1 MRVEALLRQSALSAP
16 DKVAVTAGDARLS
29 YAELDTQSDR
39 LAASLSKEGVGPGDR
54 VAVLMEN
61 IPEAAV
67 AIFAVLKAGAIFCPI
82 NPQLRASGVA
92 QILHDA
98 RPRAILTQARFIALC
113 GEACAGLD
121 LPPLLISKRALTA
134 LPEGVLSFDEF
145 VENGGGALPETGDDS
160 ELAMLIYTSGST
172 GRPKGV
178 MMSHSAMDAAS
189 RSIAL
194 YLDHRASDVV
204 LCPLP
209 LAFTYGLYQLL
220 VCVRTGAHLVLE
232 RNFAFPHAVLEKA
245 RAQGVTGM
253 PLVPTIAA
261 MLLAMKELEPGAL
274 PALRYLTNAAAP
286 LPPAHVDG
294 LRKLFPAALIY
305 CMYGLT
311 ECARAAYLD
320 PAELDRRNGSVG
332 KAIPDTEVAVVDE
345 NDRPV
350 PAGTVGELVVRG
362 PHLMRGYW
370 ENAEA
375 TRQVLRP
382 DPSSGRPQL
391 HTGDLFRTDG
401 EGFLYFVGRKDDML
415 KVRGEKVAP
424 REVEAALCTCPG
436 VVEAAVFGRADPVQG
451 TTLHAAVVVSDPSL
465 TERDLLRHCARSLPD
480 FMVPKTIGFHAELP
494 KTASGKIARRLLAES
509 GD

>member
-1 MRVEALLRQSALSAP
+1 MRVEAFLRQGALSAP
-16 DKVAVTAGDARLS
+16 DKIAVTAGDTRLS
-29 YAELDTQSDR
+29 YAELDAQSDR
-39 LAASLSKEGVGPGDR
+39 LAAALAKEGVRQGDR
-54 VAVLMEN
+54 IAVLMEN
-61 IPEAAV
+61 VAEATI
-67 AIFAVLKAGAIFCPI
+67 AIFAALKAGAVFCPI
-82 NPQLRASGVA
+82 NPQLKTGGAA
-92 QILHDA
+92 HIFQDA
-98 RPRAILTQARFIALC
+98 RPAAILTQAKFIGLC
-113 GEACAGLD
+113 SEASAGLAAK
-121 LPPLLISKRALTA
+121 PFIVSTHAPAA
-134 LPEGVLSFDEF
+134 LPEGALSFGEL
-145 VENGGGALPETGDDS
+145 VENGDGAPPETGDDS
-160 ELAMLIYTSGST
+160 ELAMIIYTSGST

-232 RNFAFPHAVLEKA
+232 RNFAFPHTVLEKA
-245 RAQGVTGM
+245 RAEDVTGM

-286 LPPAHVDG
+286 LPPAHVEG
-294 LRKLFPAALIY
+294 LRKLFPGVLLY

-311 ECARAAYLD
+311 ECARAAYLEPD
-320 PAELDRRNGSVG
+320 QLDRRNGSVG
-332 KAIPDTEVAVVDE
+332 TAIPGTEIAVVDE
-345 NDRPV
+345 QDRPV
-350 PAGTVGELVVRG
+350 APETVGELVVRG
-362 PHLMRGYW
+362 PHLMLGYW
-370 ENAEA
+370 ENPEA
-375 TRQVLRP
+375 TQRALRP
-382 DPSSGRPQL
+382 DPATGRLQL
-391 HTGDLFRTDG
+391 HTGDLFRTDA

-424 REVEAALCTCPG
+424 REVEAALCAIPG
-436 VVEAAVFGRADPVQG
+436 VVEAVVFGRPDPVQG
-451 TTLHAAVVVSDPSL
+451 TILHAAVVASGSSL

-480 FMVPKTIGFHAELP
+480 FMVPKAIEFHSELP
-494 KTASGKIARRLLAES
+494 KTASGKIARRLLVES

>member
-1 MRVEALLRQSALSAP
+1 MRIEALLRQSARSAP
-16 DKVAVTAGDARLS
+16 DKLAVTAGDTRLS
-29 YAELDTQSDR
+29 YAELDAQSDR
-39 LAASLSKEGVGPGDR
+39 LAASLLKEGVGQGDR

-61 IPEAAV
+61 IPEAAI

-82 NPQLRASGVA
+82 NPQLKAGGVA
-92 QILHDA
+92 LILHDA

-113 GEACAGLD
+113 REASAGLS
-121 LPPLLISKRALTA
+121 LPPLLISKRAPTA
-134 LPEGVLSFDEF
+134 LPEGVLPFDEL
-145 VENGGGALPETGDDS
+145 VENGGGALPEAGDDGK
-160 ELAMLIYTSGST
+160 LAMIIYTSGST

-194 YLDHRASDVV
+194 YLDHRSSDVV

-245 RAQGVTGM
+245 RAENVTGM

-286 LPPAHVDG
+286 LPPSHVDG
-294 LRKLFPAALIY
+294 LRKLFPGVLLY

-320 PAELDRRNGSVG
+320 PAELDRKNGSVG

-345 NDRPV
+345 QDHPV

-375 TRQVLRP
+375 TRQALRP
-382 DPSSGRPQL
+382 DPLSGRLQL

-436 VVEAAVFGRADPVQG
+436 VVEAVAFGRPDPVQG
-451 TTLHAAVVVSDPSL
+451 TILHAAVVASDPSL

-480 FMVPKTIGFHAELP
+480 FMVPKTIGFHTELP
-494 KTASGKIARRLLAES
+494 KTASGKIARRLLVES